1 MSKYLE
7 HIEFNGTDI
16 ILRDAEARNLIQENV
31 DEIASVKAKANLNE
45 QKIDALTPRVTA
57 AEEDIVALDGR
68 LDTAED
74 DIDSLELHMSAAE
87 DDIDALEDRVTSL
100 EGTVDSLEDR
110 MDAAEGDIDALEGR
124 MDAAEGDIDNLQDA
138 VDQHADLID
147 GLSDDVSALEDR
159 MDAVEDKND
168 AQDDKLDEL
177 DRKIAASTYEA
188 GIGIYFG
195 QGVEHTN
202 INVEDELIT
211 EIHNSTTKNIEQDT
225 RLTNIENGTTK
236 LPYGKALSITPSGND
251 QNLNLLD
258 PNNNVLSSVQ
268 LPKSGTQ
275 LKYDDEGTL
284 TNIDEATLGDY
295 LYYDE
300 DDGTINV
307 DMPRKTGVYGPPP
320 IPGSIEITSAS
331 KNYAKMSISAVTI
344 DGTSYTAS
352 TLGTFD
358 ADVGDFF
365 EVDFSAV
372 STVLD
377 QIGVQTSLVLEYYD
391 SGAGI
396 DKTLMTID
404 NFDYAT
410 ISVNQYKTLILITT
424 DNTGNG
430 YGAVELS
437 AIGRTFHDDIYV
449 GEGLTVDDG
458 HNLKCTVEPGTKVFP
473 VPSST
478 TPLEVQ
484 VQSVTIWEE
493 WDFYFIQ
500 PNELYIPST
509 STTINTNTD
518 FLNFLNSRSVGEHL
532 LIDFSAVSSD
542 LTSIPAAQDGNTL
555 MYNDGWSSGYLRLDN
570 VSVAA
575 IVAAGYTPEVEV
587 FQVDGSGGD
596 LSRLY
601 DGSMYDHIHFENKN
615 FAVDRATGKVSLK
628 DGDIVRVYRAAYDAA
643 TTDSSGAILN
653 LNLDLTSNKYKIGDL
668 VLVDSIVNLDSAQ
681 YQYKYAYLNGLL
693 GPNLFKAGHPI
704 LLQRVNNNYQSFLDW
719 DVVNDNYKR
728 SYLEDLTFSTMDM
741 SEDTLLYI
749 VGGYADNIGIY
760 TWNSFYGDYPQ
771 YVPYDF
777 ANSTQPTPIEY
788 GYAENDKMRVELFK
802 YSSAPS
808 YDGVKFYDKAV
819 PYVPSLISC
828 DNNIVGSSEVY
839 KNLGAALAN
848 ASDKSFR
855 LSSTGI
861 QKNYV
866 MIIYYK

>member
-16 ILRDAEARNLIQENV
+16 LLRDAEARGLIQENV

-57 AEEDIVALDGR
+57 AEGDIVALDGR
-68 LDTAED
+68 LDVAES
-74 DIDSLELHMSAAE
+74 DIDNLEVHMSAAE

-100 EGTVDSLEDR
+100 EGTVDSLGDR
-110 MDAAEGDIDALEGR
+110 MTTAEGDIDALEGR

-147 GLSDDVSALEDR
+147 GLSDDVSALEGR
-159 MDAVEDKND
+159 MDSVEDKNTE
-168 AQDDKLDEL
+168 QDGKLDEL

-195 QGVEHTN
+195 QGVDHTN

-211 EIHNSTTKNIEQDT
+211 ELHNATNKNIEQDT

-300 DDGTINV
+300 DDDTINV

-320 IPGSIEITSAS
+320 IPGSIAVTSAN
-331 KNYAKMSISAVTI
+331 KNDVKMSISAVTI

-391 SGAGI
+391 SGAST

-410 ISVNQYKTLILITT
+410 IAANSYKTLILITT

-473 VPSST
+473 VPSSN

-484 VQSVTIWEE
+484 VQSVTLWEE
-493 WDFYFIQ
+493 WGFYFIQ

-518 FLNFLNSRSVGEHL
+518 FLNFLVGLSVGDHL
-532 LIDFSAVSSD
+532 LLDFSAVSSD
-542 LTSIPAAQDGNTL
+542 LASIPAAQDSNTL
-555 MYNDGWSSGYLRLDN
+555 MYNDGWSSGYLRMDN

-575 IVAAGYTPEVEV
+575 IADSGYTAEVEI
-587 FQVDGSGGD
+587 FQVDGSGGY

-601 DGSMYDHIHFENKN
+601 DGSMYDRIYFEDKN
-615 FAVDRATGKVSLK
+615 FEVDRSTGEVSLK
-628 DGDIVRVYRAAYDAA
+628 DGDIVRVYKAAYDAA

-668 VLVDSIVNLDSAQ
+668 VLVDSIVNSDSA
-681 YQYKYAYLNGLL
+681 QYKYAYLNGLQ
-693 GPNLFKAGHPI
+693 GPNIFKAGHQI
-704 LLQRVNNNYQSFLDW
+704 LLQRVNDNYQSFLDW
-719 DVVNDNYKR
+719 DVVNSNYTR
-728 SYLEDLTFSTMDM
+728 HYLEDLIFSAMDM
-741 SEDTLLYI
+741 SEDILLDI
-749 VGGYADNIGIY
+749 VGGYADNMGIY
-760 TWNSFYGDYPQ
+760 TWNNFYSDYPQ

-777 ANSTQPTPIEY
+777 ANNTQPTPIEY

-808 YDGVKFYDKAV
+808 YDGVKLYDKAV

-828 DNNIVGSSEVY
+828 DNTIVGSSEVY

-866 MIIYYK
+866 IIIYYK